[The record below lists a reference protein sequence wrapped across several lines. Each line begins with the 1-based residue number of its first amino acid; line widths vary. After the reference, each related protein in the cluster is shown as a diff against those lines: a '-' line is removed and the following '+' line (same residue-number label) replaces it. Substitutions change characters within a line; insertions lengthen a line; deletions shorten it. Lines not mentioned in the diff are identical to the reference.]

1 MIKFTQNNSKVGTS
15 ATLASTSQGIE
26 AVSEDI
32 ASLDAQTIQ
41 LTRNQVKEAVIEAL
55 TSLESKAI
63 QWSEILDVMSNLAI
77 QRGKY
82 QLGDFIA
89 MSSEQIWEVE
99 NT

>member
-1 MIKFTQNNSKVGTS
+1 MIFAKNNGRAVTAVIPPS
-15 ATLASTSQGIE
+15 AYQGID

-32 ASLDAQTIQ
+32 ASLDEEAVT
-41 LTRNQVKEAVIEAL
+41 LTSNQVKHAVIEAL

-63 QWSEILDVMSNLAI
+63 TWSEILDVMSKIAF

-82 QLGDFIA
+82 QLGDFMA
-89 MSSEQIWEVE
+89 MSSDQIWEVE